1 VCPVCRQNRVEGRH
15 RFRITEGGYARQE
28 HISPLGNE
36 GGPYAEFF
44 HRDFFPSFPRSRLA
58 VPEVEMHDGH
68 WSLPDQPGLG
78 VELDARTVEQALAAP
93 ITLIE

>member
-1 VCPVCRQNRVEGRH
+1 
-15 RFRITEGGYARQE
+15 
-28 HISPLGNE
+28 
-36 GGPYAEFF
+36 
-44 HRDFFPSFPRSRLA
+44 
-58 VPEVEMHDGH
+58 MHDGH